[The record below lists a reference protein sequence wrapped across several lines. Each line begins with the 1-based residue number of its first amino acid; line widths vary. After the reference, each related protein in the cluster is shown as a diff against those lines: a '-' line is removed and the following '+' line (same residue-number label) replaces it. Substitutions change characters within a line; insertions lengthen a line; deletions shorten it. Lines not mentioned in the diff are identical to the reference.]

1 MMFRN
6 ENTIVTQLN
15 FANQLF
21 LANATL
27 ISEQTEV
34 GIVTLPNNQGYVAL
48 MLDYLNFA
56 VDTEVN
62 DEAEEVILDYVIIQ

>member
-1 MMFRN
+1 MFRN

>member
-56 VDTEVN
+56 VDTDID